1 MIPYADFGYWG
12 VLLYPALPTFVV
24 GWGRRLRQA
33 WILIATAGMLV
44 IQYSAERVI
53 GDNLALREIW
63 IVAGFAAFECVLAC
77 GFVWLRRRTPG
88 GRWLFGVVIVLG
100 LAPLVAARVLP
111 RVAPAYQIGFL
122 GISYLTFRSLDV
134 LIGIQDRLIRA
145 LSPMTYL
152 AYVLFFPTISAGPI
166 DRYRRFLD
174 DWLRSRNRAEF
185 LQDIDGAIQRIF
197 TGFLYKFIL
206 AELIRRYWM
215 EPAANQPGLAGTVS
229 YMYAYSLYL
238 FFDFAGYTA
247 FAVGVGYLFGIHTP
261 ENFRRPFLARDIRDF
276 WNRWHI
282 SLSWW
287 LRDHVYMRF
296 VMAATKGKWFGNRY
310 VGSYLGFF
318 LSMGL
323 MGLWHGFEVQYIGY
337 GLYHGALLTGHDIFS
352 RWNKTHRL
360 WGDGLLWRAAGILL
374 TAQAVCFGF
383 LIFSGH
389 LKLSIR

>member
-1 MIPYADFGYWG
+1 VIPYADFSYWG
-12 VLLYPALPTFVV
+12 LLLAPALPTFLV
-24 GWGRRLRQA
+24 GWGRRMRQV
-33 WILIATAGMLV
+33 WILIATAGMLLV
-44 IQYSAERVI
+44 QYAAERVI
-53 GDNLALREIW
+53 GGNVVLREIW
-63 IVAGFAAFECVLAC
+63 LVVGCAAFECVLAC
-77 GFVWLRRRTPG
+77 AFLWVRKRTSG
-88 GRWLFGVVIVLG
+88 AGWLFGAVIFGG
-100 LAPLVAARVLP
+100 LAPLVAARILP
-111 RVAPAYQIGFL
+111 RVAPEYQIGFL
-122 GISYLTFRSLDV
+122 GLSYLTFRSLDV

-145 LSPMTYL
+145 LSPTTYL

-174 DWLRSRNRAEF
+174 DWLHSRNRAEF
-185 LQDIDGAIQRIF
+185 LQDLDGVVHRIF

-215 EPAANQPGLAGTVS
+215 EPAATQPGLAGTVS

-247 FAVGVGYLFGIHTP
+247 FAVGVGYLFGIHPP

-287 LRDHVYMRF
+287 FRDHVYMRF
-296 VMAATKGKWFGNRY
+296 VMAATRGKWFGNRY

-323 MGLWHGFEVQYIGY
+323 MGLWHGFAAQYIAY

-352 RWNKTHRL
+352 RWNKTHQL
-360 WGDGLLWRAAGILL
+360 WGEGFVWRAAGVLL
-374 TAQAVCFGF
+374 TVQAVCFGF

-389 LKLSIR
+389 LNFSIR

>member
-1 MIPYADFGYWG
+1 VIPYADFGYWSL
-12 VLLYPALPTFVV
+12 LLYPTLPTLLVA
-24 GWGRRLRQA
+24 WGRRLRQL
-33 WILIATAGMLV
+33 WILVATAGMLV

-53 GDNLALREIW
+53 ANNVFVREVW
-63 IVAGFAAFECVLAC
+63 IVIGFAAFELVLAG
-77 GFVWLRRRTPG
+77 GFLVIRQRTTRVPWLL
-88 GRWLFGVVIVLG
+88 WIVVVLG
-100 LAPLVAARVLP
+100 LVPLIATRVLP
-111 RVAPAYQIGFL
+111 RVAPSFQIGFL
-122 GISYLTFRSLDV
+122 GISYLTFRSVDV
-134 LIGIQDRLIRA
+134 LIGIQDRLIRT

-185 LQDIDGAIQRIF
+185 LQDLDGAVHRIF

-206 AELIRRYWM
+206 AELIRRYWL
-215 EPAANQPGLAGTVS
+215 EPAATQPGVVGPIS

-261 ENFRRPFLARDIRDF
+261 ENFRRPFLAADIRDF

-287 LRDHVYMRF
+287 FRDHVYMRF
-296 VMAATKGKWFGNRY
+296 VMAATRGRWFADRH
-310 VGSYLGFF
+310 VASYLGFF

-323 MGLWHGFEVQYIGY
+323 MGLWHGLEPRYIGY
-337 GLYHGALLTGHDIFS
+337 GLYHGALLTGHDVFS
-352 RWNKTHRL
+352 RWNKQHRV
-360 WGDGLLWRAAGILL
+360 WGDGPLWHALGVLL
-374 TAQAVCFGF
+374 TLQAVCFGF

-389 LKLSIR
+389 LSIR